1 MGKSASVAALIV
13 VLTMAVCSEVGL
25 CWEEE
30 AKERMNHAVDW
41 ARDKF
46 SEGLKIRQDTAQNVM
61 DKAGDAASRATGTII
76 NQDMAQN
83 GMDEAG
89 DAASRATG
97 TINSAASETSKYV
110 SEKAGE
116 MGSSTSEH
124 AKEAIKMASETANNA
139 KESMQDITGYGKDE
153 KSANADSATMMGN
166 WKSNEIE
173 EAYEEALKRVGQSY
187 GAAKETV
194 SDRAKSTYEAAKEA
208 ASEATGKLGSEM
220 RKETA
225 EL

>member
-1 MGKSASVAALIV
+1 
-13 VLTMAVCSEVGL
+13 
-25 CWEEE
+25 
-30 AKERMNHAVDW
+30 
-41 ARDKF
+41 
-46 SEGLKIRQDTAQNVM
+46 M

-97 TINSAASETSKYV
+97 TINSAAS
-110 SEKAGE
+110 
-116 MGSSTSEH
+116 
-124 AKEAIKMASETANNA
+124 
-139 KESMQDITGYGKDE
+139 
-153 KSANADSATMMGN
+153 
-166 WKSNEIE
+166 
-173 EAYEEALKRVGQSY
+173 
-187 GAAKETV
+187 AAKETV